1 MASRNNTPS
10 PTPQPRR
17 RSTGQLILLLL
28 GVFLLFSVALQKCGF
43 KVVNSSEDSEIIDK
57 PHRGY

>member
-1 MASRNNTPS
+1 M
-10 PTPQPRR
+10 
-17 RSTGQLILLLL
+17 GQLILLLL
-28 GVFLLFSVALQKCGF
+28 GVFILFSVALQKCGF